1 LELVV
6 LHSMGMGIERREIM
20 SKSDAHEWV
29 DSGAPPEYQ
38 VFDLSKCSELHLSM
52 LGQELQHIGGRQ

>member
-1 LELVV
+1 
-6 LHSMGMGIERREIM
+6 MGMGIERREIM